1 MRLLG
6 EFIDDHFSLVR
17 YFNRVSFKSSSL
29 GENFEWIAVRV
40 LAHHPI
46 NLFGHLFWALLI
58 FPAIFVHVCS
68 NLGVRILGLIVL
80 EPVSLM
86 NCLVISTVIN

>member
-1 MRLLG
+1 MRLLS

-17 YFNRVSFKSSSL
+17 YFNRVSLKSSPL

-58 FPAIFVHVCS
+58 FPAIFAHIYS
-68 NLGVRILGLIVL
+68 NLGIRILIKTVL
-80 EPVSLM
+80 EPISLM
-86 NCLVISTVIN
+86 TCRVISTVIN